1 MNIAQQITSFFSEG
15 INTPSFNHN
24 YFRKQEFIAA
34 YARNL
39 EAINQLLYEGYTSPL
54 TPIRLTPEAQQKV
67 EKILQADAGIQ
78 LATHET
84 LEDFFNALGFVACT
98 GSDNVLRL
106 YTD

>member
-1 MNIAQQITSFFSEG
+1 MNIAQRLISFFSEG

-39 EAINQLLYEGYTSPL
+39 EAINQILYENYESPL
-54 TPIRLTPEAQQKV
+54 IRLTPEAQQKL

-78 LATHET
+78 LATYET
-84 LEDFFNALGFVACT
+84 LSDFFDALGFIT
-98 GSDNVLRL
+98 RPGSDDVLRIYL
-106 YTD
+106 D